1 MNLSLLGMIA
11 PCLFALAPAGESYL
25 CQPAYSLDD
34 VVRLPMQSY
43 VPQPGDIFMA
53 TDQRIWYRI
62 GHTIAGAHGVHH
74 SGIVIA
80 KPDGSLGL
88 IEAGPFDSLVVEIMD
103 PYEHMSKHVAAGDSV
118 WVRRRRVPLTPDQSA
133 RLTAFACAQEGKPFA
148 VVRWLG
154 TAHTPALSRAGQH
167 LVPGRASGPP
177 PAVVLLGAG
186 HRVLRRRGPHGQGQS
201 QTHGNLSL
209 RPVLRPVL
217 QPVSE
222 PSSRRRAAGVVPA
235 IAMASRLAHPAVT
248 FGATLTLV
256 FSPRT
261 SIAAFRPLM
270 PITLPPG
277 CVHAPQRKTP
287 GIGVRGDRR
296 FSHM

>member
-1 MNLSLLGMIA
+1 MSTCPSTSRPVIRCGSV
-11 PCLFALAPAGESYL
+11 PAG
-25 CQPAYSLDD
+25 AAD
-34 VVRLPMQSY
+34 
-43 VPQPGDIFMA
+43 
-53 TDQRIWYRI
+53 
-62 GHTIAGAHGVHH
+62 
-74 SGIVIA
+74 
-80 KPDGSLGL
+80 
-88 IEAGPFDSLVVEIMD
+88 AGPVGPADRIRVCPGAQAI
-103 PYEHMSKHVAAGDSV
+103 
-118 WVRRRRVPLTPDQSA
+118 RRRPLA
-133 RLTAFACAQEGKPFA
+133 RA
-148 VVRWLG
+148 
-154 TAHTPALSRAGQH
+154 AHTPALSRAGQY

-177 PAVVLLGAG
+177 PTVVLLGTG

-222 PSSRRRAAGVVPA
+222 PSSRWRAAGVVPA
-235 IAMASRLAHPAVT
+235 SAMASRLAHPAVT

-261 SIAAFRPLM
+261 SIAALRPLM

-277 CVHAPQRKTP
+277 CVQAPQRKTP
-287 GIGVRGDRR
+287 GIGVRGDSR